1 MQPSRGDYILR
12 VQVHSYDNPT
22 DFCAGC
28 GADQGCCDGFERE
41 ECTGSRDCEN
51 VFFYCVRP
59 LGTPTQTL
67 ETVLGDTVF
76 EDSIEDRE
84 RELQCTPSL
93 AAFRSTPTDD
103 FIDFSQPT
111 FLGIPN
117 PMEFQVVANKWEVSK
132 LHAAKILSFTMR

>member
-1 MQPSRGDYILR
+1 M
-12 VQVHSYDNPT
+12 
-22 DFCAGC
+22 C
-28 GADQGCCDGFERE
+28 GEDQGCCDDFDRE
-41 ECTGSRDCEN
+41 ECTAGNRDCEN

-59 LGTPTQTL
+59 SGTPTQTL
-67 ETVLGDTVF
+67 ETILEDTEF
-76 EDSIEDRE
+76 DNLNSIEDRE

-93 AAFRSTPTDD
+93 AAFRSTPTND